1 MEVDFDKEIDALL
14 RNAPNAGGSEAGLR
28 SGTAHL
34 FPDEIAAFAENAL
47 PDKARTLYIQ
57 HFAECERCR
66 KILSNVIS
74 IQADEEPADVPA
86 AAPIP
91 SADEHEPW
99 YRGLFRL
106 PQLAAALGALVLVFS
121 GLLAFM
127 LIQRADNQESSE
139 LSKVAEQEATG
150 AVPVASERQEL
161 TFNSANMAA
170 NATRTSANT
179 AGNTV
184 LTLNSNA
191 ATAAPTL
198 PQKNEGGPDL
208 LRSEPAARPAQDI
221 AGEIETAEKS
231 AAAEVKGRRDEARVA
246 MAAPGAGAAPATA
259 AAQANENSRPTIA
272 GESDADKN
280 ISLAKRSA
288 KPAVPEKRSGGKTFR
303 QQNGVWFDTAYTGQQ
318 TLNYKRGTESYLRLD
333 NTLRKTA
340 DAIGGTVV
348 IIWNNRAYRIE

>member
-14 RNAPNAGGSEAGLR
+14 RNARNAGGSEAELR
-28 SGTAHL
+28 PDSSHL

-74 IQADEEPADVPA
+74 MRAVEEPADVSA
-86 AAPIP
+86 AAPVP

-127 LIQRADNQESSE
+127 LIQRADDQKSSE
-139 LSKVAEQEATG
+139 LSKIAEQEATG
-150 AVPVASERQEL
+150 AVPVASEEQEL

-184 LTLNSNA
+184 LTLNSNS
-191 ATAAPTL
+191 ATAAPAL
-198 PQKNEGGPDL
+198 PGKNEASPDV
-208 LRSEPAARPAQDI
+208 LRSEPAARAANDV
-221 AGEIETAEKS
+221 AGEIEAAEKA
-231 AAAEVKGRRDEARVA
+231 AAAEVKTRRDEARVA
-246 MAAPGAGAAPATA
+246 MAPAAGAAPTSA
-259 AAQANENSRPTIA
+259 AAQSNENSKPAIA
-272 GESDADKN
+272 AESDSAKN
-280 ISLAKRSA
+280 MSLAKRSA

-333 NTLRKTA
+333 GTLRKTA